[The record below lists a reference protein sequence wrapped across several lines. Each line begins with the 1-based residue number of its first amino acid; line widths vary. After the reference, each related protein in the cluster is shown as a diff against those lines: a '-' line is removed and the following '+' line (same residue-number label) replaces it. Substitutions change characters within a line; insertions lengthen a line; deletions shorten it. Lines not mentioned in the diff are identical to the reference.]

1 MLAMCG
7 ATLYLIEPAYALA
20 FIAGLAALAAWL
32 HAYLRTAPVKPEA
45 PSFMIPASN
54 LLAYVIGAIAL
65 MQPPW
70 VAVALTVAAVLL
82 LGTRERL
89 HRLIHIVPRD
99 ELLTLGM
106 FLILIGI
113 ILPLVP
119 HQQVSSLTP
128 LTPYGIWL
136 AVVTVC
142 TLSYLSYLLQRYAPI
157 KHAALLP
164 AILGGAY
171 SSTVTTVVLA
181 KRLREAKHASADIS
195 AGIVTATA
203 IMYIRLGIIVA
214 VFDVK
219 FALTLAPGL
228 AAMSAVGAALAIYE
242 WRRPR
247 ARTAGSNLAVAPKNP
262 LQIPTALIFAV
273 LIVVIS
279 IISARVKG
287 AFGESGILALSA
299 VVGLTDIDPFVL
311 NIAQGGI
318 GGMTVASLCAAVLI
332 AASSNNVAK
341 AAYAIGFGG
350 VPPGHHIVGVVAI
363 GCGRCG
369 NPCGARLAPPTKNG
383 RPRAP
388 GLRTGLPKSVL
399 GARVDESPKLLNR
412 RPLQHADNTMRK
424 RSTEALIWISKRRR
438 PDNTLSQRLR
448 VAQWGDRQ

>member
-1 MLAMCG
+1 MQALPPLELAGRLALAVGLAVFMGLAFEETYKTEERSRPGGIRTFPMLAMCG

-142 TLSYLSYLLQRYAPI
+142 TLSYLSYLLQRYAPL

-171 SSTVTTVVLA
+171 SSTATTVVLA

-195 AGIVTATA
+195 AGIVAATA
-203 IMYIRLGIIVA
+203 IMYVRLGIVVA

-219 FALTLAPGL
+219 FALTLAPAL
-228 AAMSAVGAALAIYE
+228 AALSAVGAALAIYE

-247 ARTAGSNLAVAPKNP
+247 ARTAGSNLAVVPKNP

-279 IISARVKG
+279 IISAWVKG
-287 AFGESGILALSA
+287 AFGESGILVLSA

-341 AAYAIGFGG
+341 AAYAMGFGG
-350 VPPGHHIVGVVAI
+350 MA
-363 GCGRCG
+363 
-369 NPCGARLAPPTKNG
+369 AA
-383 RPRAP
+383 
-388 GLRTGLPKSVL
+388 
-399 GARVDESPKLLNR
+399 R
-412 RPLQHADNTMRK
+412 RPAFML
-424 RSTEALIWISKRRR
+424 LV
-438 PDNTLSQRLR
+438 LSLLGVIAAAMYAVR
-448 VAQWGDRQ
+448 G